1 MGERERETL
10 LSSGMRCSLS
20 AWMEAVGGCSS
31 ADTVVPSSQIFNG
44 VLAQSGVG
52 VVRIAEGASL

>member
-1 MGERERETL
+1 ML